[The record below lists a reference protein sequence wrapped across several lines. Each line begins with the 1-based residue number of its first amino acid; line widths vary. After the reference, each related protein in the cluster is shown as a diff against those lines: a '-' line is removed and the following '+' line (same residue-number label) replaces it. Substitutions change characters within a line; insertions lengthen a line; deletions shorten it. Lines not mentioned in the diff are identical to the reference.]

1 MKKSEADKATRAP
14 TSVDDVIHF
23 FLLWKNHCDDDTI
36 DSARLKEYIG
46 SRFDTFRDTL
56 KEIRDDEASDWHDA
70 DSDILNEV
78 IDFLDEIS
86 KMETKGS
93 GES

>member
-1 MKKSEADKATRAP
+1 MRWVKKSEADKATRAP

-46 SRFDTFRDTL
+46 SRFDTIRDTL
-56 KEIRDDEASDWHDA
+56 KEIRDDEARDWDGA
-70 DSDILNEV
+70 DVNNLNKV

-86 KMETKGS
+86 KMKMDG
-93 GES
+93 